1 MTLKKLIHIL
11 LVIVFFQVLF
21 FCKKDEGHK
30 NINVEVNNDFYLGAD
45 LSYVNE
51 MEDCGAIYKNLNNL
65 ETDVFQIFKYATEI
79 KKALFTESF

>member
-21 FCKKDEGHK
+21 FCKKNEGHK
-30 NINVEVNNDFYLGAD
+30 NINVEVNNDFYLRAD

-51 MEDCGAIYKNLNNL
+51 MEDNY
-65 ETDVFQIFKYATEI
+65 
-79 KKALFTESF
+79 